1 MTAQIA
7 ERLVFEGRELALLA
21 NPLTDFF
28 EQGGINPGFQSTSTA
43 LWRGYVGTWE
53 IVADRLYLVALKG
66 VLESGEEANLESV
79 FPGYPDRVF
88 AHWFSGTL
96 RIPQGKQLEYV
107 HMGYGSKY
115 ERDLLLKLRHGVVV
129 GQELRI
135 NGQAAADAPEGY
147 GLGAMTM
154 WPARRPGEQE

>member
-66 VLESGEEANLESV
+66 VLESGEDANLESV

-115 ERDLLLKLRHGVVV
+115 EQDLLLKLRNGVVV
-129 GQELRI
+129 GKEVRI
-135 NGQAAADAPEGY
+135 NGQAADDAPEGY
-147 GLGAMTM
+147 GVGAMTV
-154 WPARRPGEQE
+154 WPARRSGDQQ